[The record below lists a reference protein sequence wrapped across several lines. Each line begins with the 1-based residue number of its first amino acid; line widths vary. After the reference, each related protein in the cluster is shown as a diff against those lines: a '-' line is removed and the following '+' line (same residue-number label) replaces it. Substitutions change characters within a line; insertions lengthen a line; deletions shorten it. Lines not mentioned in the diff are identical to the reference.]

1 MNNAKTSE
9 VTFSMIFGGG
19 ESIGA
24 WSDLHQSIDRVH
36 RTDFS
41 SDTYLTILTRS
52 QVTILS
58 YFVSS
63 CFSSTDTFMTL
74 FFFSFP
80 EKSWAIFFTKKETI
94 LNWQKKKKKT
104 PDHNICPQFIFDSG
118 FWIWKW
124 DKNYMYRESFIQT
137 YFLFVQQFRIQ
148 GLDGRVWSELMSATA
163 SFMII
168 GSTLIDPN
176 PKP

>member
-9 VTFSMIFGGG
+9 VTFSMIFGGVNPSEPG
-19 ESIGA
+19 VTCISRLIEYIE
-24 WSDLHQSIDRVH
+24 
-36 RTDFS
+36 RTS
-41 SDTYLTILTRS
+41 HLILTWQFWLGVKSRYFP
-52 QVTILS
+52 IL
-58 YFVSS
+58 YHPAFHPL
-63 CFSSTDTFMTL
+63 TL
-74 FFFSFP
+74 LWHFFFFFSG
-80 EKSWAIFFTKKETI
+80 KVVSNFFYKKRNDTKLT
-94 LNWQKKKKKT
+94 KKKKKT